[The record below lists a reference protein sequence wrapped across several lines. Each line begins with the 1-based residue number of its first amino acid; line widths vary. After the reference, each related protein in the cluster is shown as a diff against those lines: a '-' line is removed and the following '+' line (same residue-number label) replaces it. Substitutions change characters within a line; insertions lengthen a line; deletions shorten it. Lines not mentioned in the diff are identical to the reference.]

1 MMSNT
6 HVAERS
12 SLQAVSPEQP
22 TDAALPL
29 IVDLDG
35 TLVLTDTLHE
45 AFLALL
51 RVNPW
56 VAFKTLFSI
65 PKGRAKFKERVA
77 EVTPLQLT
85 QLPYN
90 KDLLLFL
97 KSQGNRRLI
106 LATGAPKKVAAAVA
120 THLGMFECVLC
131 SEGAINLT
139 GPNKA
144 AAIAGYLN
152 GGDFHYAGNSRAD
165 LPIWARAKAAL
176 VVNASPSISRE
187 VNKLGIN
194 IDREFPR
201 RISPW
206 RLLFR

>member
-1 MMSNT
+1 MSST
-6 HVAERS
+6 RLAERTNSYPVSHPQPS
-12 SLQAVSPEQP
+12 SAL
-22 TDAALPL
+22 LPL

-56 VAFKTLFSI
+56 VAFKSLFSI

-77 EVTPLQLT
+77 AVTPLQLT

-90 KDLLLFL
+90 KDLLLYL
-97 KSQGNRRLI
+97 ESQGNRRLI

-131 SEGAINLT
+131 SEGAVNLT
-139 GPNKA
+139 GQNKA
-144 AAIAGYLN
+144 AAIAEYLN

-176 VVNASPSISRE
+176 VVNASPSLSRE

-201 RISPW
+201 HISPW